1 MNFTTHHTHYFFGS
15 DVSILY
21 LFPIAV
27 GLIILAI
34 ILIEADKYLHEK
46 RQLPVDCVSP
56 EDKVHFIHKGD
67 NFTMTVEQKELFDQM
82 MPKDKDLFCRD
93 MKKMVKARLKNEAE
107 IAANLN
113 KNSNKKEDRIKYL

>member
-1 MNFTTHHTHYFFGS
+1 MNLTTHQVHYFFGTDIS
-15 DVSILY
+15 SVH
-21 LFPIAV
+21 LFPIAI

-34 ILIEADKYLHEK
+34 IIIQTDKYLHEK
-46 RQLPVDCVSP
+46 MDLPVDCVSP

-82 MPKDKDLFCRD
+82 MPKDRDLFCRD
-93 MKKMVKARLKNEAE
+93 MKKMIKARAKNEAE